1 MILYPFIYVIQ
12 YRRKSSMDDYFEMQE
27 NKEKEALEEKKYQE
41 LYQKQTKIARIIL
54 LACFGPIGLIF
65 FIIGL
70 VAFLG
75 GNEDVELQKMGITFL
90 ALGIFFLILGLVF
103 LICFPK
109 KGNYARYKRNVERF
123 GGLNIF
129 DIKLRVEMLEEKVQH
144 LKEQNKE
151 LKVEL
156 EELRRKR

>member
-1 MILYPFIYVIQ
+1 M
-12 YRRKSSMDDYFEMQE
+12 
-27 NKEKEALEEKKYQE
+27 
-41 LYQKQTKIARIIL
+41 
-54 LACFGPIGLIF
+54 
-65 FIIGL
+65 
-70 VAFLG
+70 
-75 GNEDVELQKMGITFL
+75 
-90 ALGIFFLILGLVF
+90 
-103 LICFPK
+103 
-109 KGNYARYKRNVERF
+109 ERF